1 MLLGCQMEVLV
12 ELTETPFLKREGEV
26 GGKNWE
32 LCGLAVQ
39 EVYCG
44 NEVKHVSGCSL
55 TLCAEQVHVTFQSK
69 HLSCYTLALI

>member
-12 ELTETPFLKREGEV
+12 KLTETPHLKREGDV

-44 NEVKHVSGCSL
+44 NEVKHISECSL
-55 TLCAEQVHVTFQSK
+55 TLSV
-69 HLSCYTLALI
+69 